1 MAVPRKTMNKLLR
14 LYRLLSRASNDSS
27 RSIFSL
33 VAEIL
38 RLRSS
43 TGRIGFSEYF
53 DFRLYMSDL
62 TLDQKR
68 AFGGWKAQ
76 GVLEE
81 ILIDDYARFL
91 SLDKITMYGLLENF
105 GFPVP
110 KMRAVF
116 RSSRPSA
123 LTALAT
129 PAELAEFL
137 ARPQSLPI
145 YMKPSFGSYGRG
157 NTLIRRIDNGIL
169 TLGDASTIPVGEFC
183 GALDDGHGLGW
194 ILQEPLTPHSRI
206 AEICGSKVS
215 GVRVHTFLS
224 AAGPVAV
231 KAIWKISVGL
241 EDSDNFRHGAS
252 GNMLAALDLETGEV
266 LRVIGGTG
274 FDQRVDPVHP
284 VSGCP
289 LVGFKVPFWREI
301 KAMVCDANL
310 AFPGFIC
317 PGWDV
322 AICED
327 GPKILEV
334 NQFGDIDLSQHAYRQ
349 GFLDDAMRGLLQGRQ
364 LDALLSGASEKSNQ
378 SKKNS
383 RFGRRTH
390 HWRW

>member
-1 MAVPRKTMNKLLR
+1 MNKLLR
-14 LYRLLSRASNDSS
+14 FYRLLSRASQESG
-27 RSIFSL
+27 RSIISL
-33 VAEIL
+33 VIEIFQL
-38 RLRSS
+38 HSS
-43 TGRIGFSEYF
+43 AGRIGFSEYF

-62 TLDQKR
+62 SPAQKR

-76 GVLEE
+76 GILEE

-91 SLDKITMYGLLENF
+91 SLDKITMYSLLERY

-110 KMRAVF
+110 KLRAVY
-116 RSSRPSA
+116 RSPRPSA
-123 LTALAT
+123 LPSLANAADLAT
-129 PAELAEFL
+129 FFA
-137 ARPQSLPI
+137 LPGALPV

-157 NTLIRRIDNGIL
+157 NTLVCQLDSGLL
-169 TLGDASTIPVGEFC
+169 TLGDGSTVPVSEFC
-183 GALDDGHGLGW
+183 SALDDGHGLGW

-224 AAGPVAV
+224 AQGPVAV
-231 KAIWKISVGL
+231 KAIWKISVGR

-266 LRVIGGTG
+266 VRVIGGTG

-284 VSGCP
+284 VSGRP
-289 LVGFKVPFWREI
+289 LLGFKVPYWHEI

-349 GFLDDAMRGLLQGRQ
+349 GFLDDNMMRLLQGRQ
-364 LDALLSGASEKSNQ
+364 LDTLLEGGSEKSNQ